1 MVNSKY
7 HNKHIEIDGI
17 NFSSKKE
24 ASRYFELKLLLKAGV
39 ISDLEL
45 QPEFELQPKY
55 IKNKKTIRAI
65 KYIADFRY
73 NDEKSNLIIED
84 VKSSATFKTDVY
96 KLKKKMFEYK
106 YPLTITE
113 IY

>member
-1 MVNSKY
+1 MSVSKY
-7 HNKHIEIDGI
+7 HNKITEVDNIK
-17 NFSSKKE
+17 FSSKRE
-24 ASRYFELKLLLKAGV
+24 ATRYFELKLMLKADL

-55 IKNKKTIRAI
+55 IKNKKIIRAI
-65 KYIADFRY
+65 KYIADFKY
-73 NDEKSNLIIED
+73 KDEHGNIVIED

-106 YPLTITE
+106 YQFTITE